1 MTLPR
6 PLRTLAGRT
15 VLLLLA
21 GMVLSLVIGL
31 GFYAGDRRTQW
42 AEARVHYSAERIAA
56 AIRQAEPFPP
66 QERRQGA
73 AGLGGPGLRVAW
85 SAEAL
90 VGPQEAEDWG
100 AGWFRK
106 TLLDH
111 LGQPV
116 AGPLRIAYA
125 DSLPESW
132 DASRARGMGRGMGMM
147 TMHMQHMALM
157 GEPGQPLLV
166 ASYRMREGD
175 WLNFAVPSV
184 RLEPFW
190 ATGAFAGIVLSS
202 LVVTTLAGWL
212 VWRSSRPLAVLAA
225 AAERL
230 GVDVNAPPV
239 AETGP
244 ADVRLAAKAFN
255 GMQRRLKGF
264 VEDRT
269 QMLAAISHD
278 LRTPITRLR
287 LRAEFLEDEEQRTK
301 TLADLDEMEAMI
313 AATLSF
319 AREDALREPRVGLDL
334 AALLQ
339 TLCDDAADAGE
350 TVAYAGPDHL
360 AFQGRPLALKRA
372 FANLIDN
379 AVKYGG
385 KAEVAL
391 STGDG
396 QAVATVADSGPGLP
410 EGETEKVFDPFY
422 RVERSRSRDTGGTGL
437 GLAVVR
443 SAVRSHGGEVSLAN
457 RPQGGLVA
465 TVRLPLV

>member
-6 PLRTLAGRT
+6 PLLTLAGRA

-21 GMVLSLVIGL
+21 GMALSLAIGL

-56 AIRQAEPFPP
+56 AIRQAEPFQT

-85 SAEAL
+85 SVESL
-90 VGPQEAEDWG
+90 VGPVEVEDWG
-100 AGWFRK
+100 ARWFRK
-106 TLLDH
+106 TLLEH

-125 DSLPESW
+125 DALSESW
-132 DASRARGMGRGMGMM
+132 DAPRGRTMGRGMGMM
-147 TMHMQHMALM
+147 TMHMQHMAMM
-157 GEPGQPLLV
+157 GDPGQPLMV
-166 ASYRMREGD
+166 ASYRMKEGD
-175 WLNFAVPSV
+175 WLNFAVPSA

-190 ATGAFAGIVLSS
+190 ATGAFAGIVFST

-239 AETGP
+239 AEDGP
-244 ADVRLAAKAFN
+244 VDVRMAAKAFN
-255 GMQRRLKGF
+255 GMQRRLRGF

-287 LRAEFLEDEEQRTK
+287 LRAEFMEDEEQRTK

-319 AREDALREPRVGLDL
+319 AREDALREPRTGLDL

-339 TLCDDAADAGE
+339 TLCDDAADAGRA
-350 TVAYAGPDHL
+350 VAYSGPDHL

-385 KAEVAL
+385 KADVAL
-391 STGDG
+391 SRTDG
-396 QAVATVADSGPGLP
+396 WAVATVVDAGPGLP
-410 EGETEKVFDPFY
+410 DEETEKVFDPFH

-443 SAVRSHGGEVSLAN
+443 SAVRAHGGEVALAN
-457 RPQGGLVA
+457 RPEGGLLA
-465 TVRLPLV
+465 TVRLPVV